1 MAGLE
6 RVDLQREADEERT
19 RVIRSEEDRDHLESF
34 KRGEVDRWGAR
45 PASALRL
52 RTSISNADSSRSP
65 EGGGHRA

>member
-34 KRGEVDRWGAR
+34 KRGEVDRWGREASIGTPIEDFYIER
-45 PASALRL
+45 P
-52 RTSISNADSSRSP
+52 
-65 EGGGHRA
+65 